1 MFFVPFL
8 YDKGNT
14 FFVFVQTFFKLF
26 STFFAKKLPGPWGGS
41 GWIWSVEKRG

>member
-26 STFFAKKLPGPWGGS
+26 STFLQKIAGALGRLRLDLVS
-41 GWIWSVEKRG
+41 